1 KGASLMRPMKPW
13 NSNAHPIQRLKN
25 EIDGRYTR
33 FFDDSFLPSS
43 YLRYASS
50 SFIPKCNIED
60 KNDHYLLEVE
70 ITGEDTKDTYLKHEV
85 NTMTNKGERKRE
97 TKTENEDNK
106 MHVVEQSYGSF
117 YRAFT
122 LPNNV
127 NADQINAEN
136 KNGILFIRL
145 PKNKESEPRR
155 IDIN

>member
-1 KGASLMRPMKPW
+1 MQPMKPW
-13 NSNAHPIQRLKN
+13 NSNEHPIQRFKN
-25 EIDGRYTR
+25 EIDGMFSR
-33 FFDDSFLPSS
+33 FFDDSFLPASS
-43 YLRYASS
+43 LWNESS
-50 SFIPKCNIED
+50 SFIPKCNIEE
-60 KNDHYLLEVE
+60 KNDHYLVEVE
-70 ITGEDTKDTYLKHEV
+70 IPGVDPKDIHIELEG
-85 NTMTNKGERKRE
+85 NTMTIKGERKRE